1 MSNLRL
7 WGYTQV
13 SRQNQPFQLDIVQ
26 RAIKRQMDK
35 LFDTLMK
42 DMASTQ
48 TEINDL
54 IQKVSEINQA
64 MDIFNNVSVTDT
76 TEIENKLTVLESKL
90 ADVNNSLETCNEE
103 LEKIKTNE
111 TLLVDIK
118 TRLDNIDNSQ
128 QLNNFGMVD
137 AALTVLKERMT
148 SAEDNIKTNVSGDKA
163 VREVV
168 KSHTDDLSD
177 IKKSIEE
184 SKQHIDT
191 FHDILQTNSLTTLK
205 DQVDALDEYAEVW
218 NELPDKISRLESF
231 KEDITQKVTNVRK
244 SLTEATNKIRAISDG
259 QTEGETNLRS
269 LQSFQSAVD
278 QTVSNIQ
285 GDVQAMSGAVAD
297 CRLALEKLRDDA
309 GNVISSKS
317 LQSAL
322 IEVKSRI
329 ESVSEN
335 CSTRESALLGNI
347 GRNERNIATLQEI
360 GNRLQQKVE
369 NMEPTNVE
377 EISDKL
383 EELEN
388 DLEQIEDRFQQIGEI
403 TDRFDHH
410 ILQIGNRLQ
419 QQETKVN
426 DLTDSLNQEKNLIKS
441 VQKDCDLN
449 TVSTSNNKE
458 AIETINNTLNAT
470 SILSERVRH
479 IPVVIQ
485 LSSWGDVVKN
495 QPIFFQNGEDHYLFH
510 VEGTLKKIVT
520 YAQHPVIC
528 MLDNRS
534 VTMTGP
540 SQRTALMTHNIPI
553 NLYSMIRFNA
563 TENMDNFYVE
573 LYIYPRI
580 PRN

>member
-13 SRQNQPFQLDIVQ
+13 SRQSQPFQLDIVQ
-26 RAIKRQMDK
+26 RAIKRQMDN

-48 TEINDL
+48 TEINNL
-54 IQKVSEINQA
+54 IQKVSEMNQV
-64 MDIFNNVSVTDT
+64 MDTFNNVSTTDT
-76 TEIENKLTVLESKL
+76 TEIENKLSQLESKL
-90 ADVNNSLETCNEE
+90 ADVNNSLQTCNEK

-148 SAEDNIKTNVSGDKA
+148 SAEDNIKTNVSGGKA

-168 KSHTDDLSD
+168 KSHTEDLSD
-177 IKKSIEE
+177 MKRSIEE

-191 FHDILQTNSLTTLK
+191 FHDILETNSLTTLK

-218 NELPDKISRLESF
+218 NELPDKIRVLESF
-231 KEDITQKVTNVRK
+231 KEDITQK
-244 SLTEATNKIRAISDG
+244 I
-259 QTEGETNLRS
+259 TNLRNS
-269 LQSFQSAVD
+269 ITEVTNNISAVSD
-278 QTVSNIQ
+278 FRSAIGETGLRPSDSQT
-285 GDVQAMSGAVAD
+285 MSEV
-297 CRLALEKLRDDA
+297 LEKLKDDA

-317 LQSAL
+317 LQNA
-322 IEVKSRI
+322 IIDVKSRV

-335 CSTRESALLGNI
+335 CSTRESAIVENI
-347 GRNERNIATLQEI
+347 GRNERNIADLQEI
-360 GNRLQQKVE
+360 GNRLQQKLE
-369 NMEPTNVE
+369 NMEPSNLE
-377 EISDKL
+377 ELSDKL
-383 EELEN
+383 EELKN
-388 DLEQIEDRFQQIGEI
+388 DLEEIEEIREI
-403 TDRFDHH
+403 TDQFDHR
-410 ILQIGNRLQ
+410 I
-419 QQETKVN
+419 N
-426 DLTDSLNQEKNLIKS
+426 DLTDSLDQEKNLIKS

-449 TVSTSNNKE
+449 TISTSNNKE

-510 VEGTLKKIVT
+510 VEGMLKKIVT

-528 MLDNRS
+528 MLDGRP
-534 VTMTGP
+534 VTMAGP
-540 SQRTALMTHNIPI
+540 SQRTDLMTHNIPI
-553 NLYSMIRFNA
+553 QLYSMIRFNA

-580 PRN
+580 PRD